1 MYADK
6 MTDSMNYAI
15 DETAR
20 RRRIQEDY
28 NIKHGITPMTII
40 KSVRDSITVKLENL
54 DEEKPL
60 SQLTKKEIA
69 EQSGPGRKA
78 TTKVEQVN
86 SGWQSYWG
94 SSKELLADIKIL
106 GEDKFERLIT
116 NFAKTKKQLT
126 YYELK
131 AQILCDALFDD
142 KSYNDNILGKFFKKD
157 FVTTK

>member
-1 MYADK
+1 MSNWLYNDDGSKIAIAEDFS
-6 MTDSMNYAI
+6 TDEYGFIYKITNL
-15 DETAR
+15 ETGKYYIGKKAFFH
-20 RRRIQEDY
+20 
-28 NIKHGITPMTII
+28 NK
-40 KSVRDSITVKLENL
+40 KK
-54 DEEKPL
+54 K
-60 SQLTKKEIA
+60 LTKKEIA

-94 SSKELLADIKIL
+94 SSKELLADIKTL

>member
-1 MYADK
+1 MSNWLYNDDGSKIAIAEDFS
-6 MTDSMNYAI
+6 TDEYGFIYKITNL
-15 DETAR
+15 ETGKYYIGKKAFFH
-20 RRRIQEDY
+20 
-28 NIKHGITPMTII
+28 NK
-40 KSVRDSITVKLENL
+40 KK
-54 DEEKPL
+54 K
-60 SQLTKKEIA
+60 LTKKEIA

-94 SSKELLADIKIL
+94 SSKELLADIKTL

-131 AQILCDALFDD
+131 AQILCDVLFDD

>member
-1 MYADK
+1 
-6 MTDSMNYAI
+6 MTNNVNASC
-15 DETAR
+15 
-20 RRRIQEDY
+20 
-28 NIKHGITPMTII
+28 P
-40 KSVRDSITVKLENL
+40 SSL
-54 DEEKPL
+54 DF
-60 SQLTKKEIA
+60 
-69 EQSGPGRKA
+69 
-78 TTKVEQVN
+78 
-86 SGWQSYWG
+86 
-94 SSKELLADIKIL
+94 DIKLL

>member
-1 MYADK
+1 MSNWLHEDNGCKIAVSKDFT
-6 MTDSMNYAI
+6 TDYYGFTYKITNL
-15 DETAR
+15 ETGKYYIGKKAFFH
-20 RRRIQEDY
+20 
-28 NIKHGITPMTII
+28 NK
-40 KSVRDSITVKLENL
+40 KK
-54 DEEKPL
+54 K
-60 SQLTKKEIA
+60 LTKKELA
-69 EQSGPGRKA
+69 EQTGPGRKA
-78 TTKVEQVN
+78 TTRVDQVD
-86 SGWQSYWG
+86 SGWKLYWG
-94 SSKELLADIKIL
+94 SSKELLADIKTL

>member
-1 MYADK
+1 M
-6 MTDSMNYAI
+6 SNWL
-15 DETAR
+15 
-20 RRRIQEDY
+20 Y
-28 NIKHGITPMTII
+28 ND
-40 KSVRDSITVKLENL
+40 DSIKITVAEDFTTDNYGFIYKITNLETGKYYIGKKAFFHN
-54 DEEKPL
+54 KKKK
-60 SQLTKKEIA
+60 LTKKEIA

-94 SSKELLADIKIL
+94 SSKELLADIKTL
-106 GEDKFERLIT
+106 GENKFERLIT